1 VLLSSSRRQDA
12 WTSHALGEVSCPFGH
27 ASSQRSAPTAELV
40 NLPNGLLAGTEQIAG
55 LRLDVLVFADIGMET
70 TTDMWAFARMARVQ
84 VCVIRLGALTCP
96 ALPALTDARPPP
108 ALPDPS
114 PGSVLGTSDFSWDGS
129 HRLFRELA
137 MGLAERQR
145 ARSTASAF

>member
-1 VLLSSSRRQDA
+1 MRDIGQLYRQLHPKLDYTSRYAATPPLKGQRKRIGFLSAHWREHSVCKLLCAVIHGLDRQEFEVVLLSSSRRQDV

-70 TTDMWAFARMARVQ
+70 TTYMWAFARMARVQ
-84 VCVIRLGALTCP
+84 VCGV
-96 ALPALTDARPPP
+96 
-108 ALPDPS
+108 
-114 PGSVLGTSDFSWDGS
+114 
-129 HRLFRELA
+129 
-137 MGLAERQR
+137 
-145 ARSTASAF
+145 